1 MIPVIAGITGDDY
14 TEPAAFGSGFRA
26 AMVIGALLL
35 VVGGLVA
42 FALIRGPLGAVEP
55 IRVGPVEPPPETG
68 RIRLAE
74 CLHCAVTGPQMHPG
88 SPRP

>member
-1 MIPVIAGITGDDY
+1 MT
-14 TEPAAFGSGFRA
+14 FGGGFRA

-55 IRVGPVEPPPETG
+55 VPVGPAEPPPETD

-74 CLHCAVTGPQMHPG
+74 CLHCAVPGPQIHPRS
-88 SPRP
+88 SPSVGR